1 MRRVLLISLALV
13 VLLGLAGWGVFQ
25 SQTFWRWGGWELV
38 KAAQDRLNG
47 DLKVAAVQGHPF
59 TGFTFTDVTLTS
71 SQGEILHTDKLEL
84 RFSLW
89 SILRLHPVIASLTLH
104 QPRFTL
110 RQDQAGSWEVATLL
124 KKRPPP
130 PFKSLDFPQILI
142 EHGQATVIRPGGAQR
157 YEDLNL
163 NLDLSVLH
171 PKRPDQEIRVRRAT
185 LEATTPQGPFGL
197 KTSLTYAHDQLTIDS
212 LDITRGEHAL
222 AGLSGAGNLGPEPK
236 ALFAINLGPIP
247 GKVMHLLWPKWPQDW
262 ELKGKFRLAILGLSR
277 FEVTGAGQVQQ
288 ASFDLQ
294 GTISREAGQWTYDLQ
309 AKLDGLRPELLEP
322 FNPQWSRKLKDLS
335 PVAGKLALKG
345 AGLTWPPEKL
355 DWSLETAAIRDR
367 GISLEQLQLS
377 LSGNAKEQKLQGQVR
392 GNFGQL
398 SLTAAGPLITQLKGD
413 LKLEAKDF
421 QPARLGLEKARETA
435 LSGKFTGAF
444 SLPPSGALTGLR
456 LAGDLE
462 ARGRLGCAAP
472 GKFAGP
478 AHLAATEAGGAQ
490 GLPPPGPSGG

>member
-1 MRRVLLISLALV
+1 MRRVLLISLALL

-47 DLKVAAVQGHPF
+47 DLKVTAVQGHPF
-59 TGFTFTDVTLTS
+59 TGFTFTEVTLTS
-71 SQGEILHTDKLEL
+71 SQGEILHADKLEL

-89 SILRLHPVIASLTLH
+89 SILRLHPVIANLTLY

-110 RQDQAGSWEVATLL
+110 RQEQTGSWEVATLL

-142 EHGQATVIRPGGAQR
+142 EHGQATLIRPSGAQR

-163 NLDLSVLH
+163 NLDLTVLH
-171 PKRPDQEIRVRRAT
+171 PKRPDQEIRVRRAV

-222 AGLSGAGNLGPEPK
+222 AGLSGAGNLGPESK
-236 ALFAINLGPIP
+236 ALFSINLGPIP
-247 GKVMHLLWPKWPQDW
+247 GKLMHLLWPKWPQDW
-262 ELKGKFRLAILGLSR
+262 EVKGNFRLAILGLSR
-277 FEVTGAGQVQQ
+277 CEITGAGQVHQ

-294 GTISREAGQWTYDLQ
+294 GTISREAGQWTYDLLT
-309 AKLDGLRPELLEP
+309 KLDGLRPELLEP
-322 FNPQWSRKLKDLS
+322 FNPQWSQKLKDLTL
-335 PVAGKLALKG
+335 VAGKLALKG
-345 AGLTWPPEKL
+345 TGLAWPPEKL
-355 DWSLETAAIRDR
+355 DWSLETAACRNR
-367 GISLEQLQLS
+367 EVSLEQLQLS
-377 LSGNAKEQKLQGQVR
+377 LSGNAQEQKLQGQAR

-398 SLTAAGPLITQLKGD
+398 SLTAAGPLLSSWKGD

-435 LSGKFTGAF
+435 LSGKFTGTFNWSAPHTLA
-444 SLPPSGALTGLR
+444 SLKLT
-456 LAGDLE
+456 GDLE
-462 ARGRLGCAAP
+462 AP
-472 GKFAGP
+472 
-478 AHLAATEAGGAQ
+478 Q
-490 GLPPPGPSGG
+490 GLRGKTGEKGVRFIFRERHGGK